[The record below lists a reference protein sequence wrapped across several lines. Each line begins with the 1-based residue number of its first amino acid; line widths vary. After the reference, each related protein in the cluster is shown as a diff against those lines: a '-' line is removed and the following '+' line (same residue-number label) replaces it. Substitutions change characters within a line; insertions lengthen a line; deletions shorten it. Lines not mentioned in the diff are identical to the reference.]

1 MFVEAIETCPSEST
15 EELAQF
21 YQNRAAAWESL
32 VRYTLTACAEKFT
45 SIIQKNYAK
54 VIDDCSKAIELNPKY
69 IKCIQR
75 RARAAETIEN
85 FELALEGTF
94 YL

>member
-1 MFVEAIETCPSEST
+1 MFLLI
-15 EELAQF
+15 L
-21 YQNRAAAWESL
+21 
-32 VRYTLTACAEKFT
+32 
-45 SIIQKNYAK
+45 QKKYDK

-85 FELALEGTF
+85 FELALEGKLF
-94 YL
+94 SKLSLEKYFPIQNFFRLFNSMFH